1 MEKITIT
8 RTTAPKEK
16 VPSDKL
22 GFGKVFSDHMFLMNY
37 DEGQG
42 WHSPRV
48 VPYGPIELMP
58 CANVLH
64 YAQEIFEG
72 LKAYRTEDGTV
83 QLFRPTE
90 NIKRMNNSALRMC
103 IPPVPE
109 DVYLEALKTL
119 VTVDESWVPHE
130 YGTSLYLRPF
140 IIATDAQ
147 LGVHAGHHYLFCII
161 ASPSGSY
168 YAGGIDPVR
177 IMIESRDVRAVRG
190 GTGYA
195 KCGGNYA
202 ASMRAGEEAEKKG
215 FAQVLWLDGV
225 NMKYIEEVGAMNV
238 MFKIN
243 GKVVTPDISGGTVLP
258 GITRKSCIEVL
269 RDWGYEVEERNISVD
284 ELIEAARIDGCG
296 ENRLFL
302 SVVVPLV
309 KPVLVSLTIFTF
321 ITCWN
326 DFLWPLVTVTDERM
340 QTLTLAIAAL
350 KGNYSTNYGLVMAGS
365 TLAFLPPFLLYVAL
379 QKEFVEG
386 IALSGIKA

>member
-8 RTTAPKEK
+8 KTTSPKEK

-37 DEGQG
+37 DEGEG

-72 LKAYRTEDGTV
+72 LKAYRTAEGTV

-109 DVYLEALKTL
+109 DIYLEALKTL

-130 YGTSLYLRPF
+130 FGTSLYLRPF

-168 YAGGIDPVR
+168 YAAGINPVR

-258 GITRKSCIEVL
+258 GITRKSCIQVL
-269 RDWGYEVEERNISVD
+269 KDWGYDVEERNISVD
-284 ELIEAARIDGCG
+284 ELVEAAESGALEEAWGCG
-296 ENRLFL
+296 TAAVVSPMGVLAYKDVEHVINHNEIGPLTQRLYDEL
-302 SVVVPLV
+302 TGIQWGKVPDTRGWIV
-309 KPVLVSLTIFTF
+309 KV
-321 ITCWN
+321 C
-326 DFLWPLVTVTDERM
+326 
-340 QTLTLAIAAL
+340 
-350 KGNYSTNYGLVMAGS
+350 
-365 TLAFLPPFLLYVAL
+365 
-379 QKEFVEG
+379 
-386 IALSGIKA
+386 